1 VTDNSKK
8 VLHQALSLST
18 EERAELAGAL
28 LDSLEPA
35 TEPPPDVEQAWREE
49 VASRVAAL
57 DARQVETVTWD
68 EVRDRMFATL
78 GERRAG

>member
-1 VTDNSKK
+1 MTDHSKK
-8 VLHQALSLST
+8 VLRQALSLSQ

-35 TEPPPDVEQAWREE
+35 TEPTSDIEKAWRQE

-57 DARQVETVTWD
+57 DAGQVETVAWD
-68 EVRDRMFATL
+68 EVRDRMFSRL